1 MPPGRHVTE
10 LLSAATSGDR
20 DAAAELLP
28 IVYAELRRRAA
39 SLMRRERPNHTLQ
52 ATALVH
58 EAFLQLIGQD
68 RTDWQ
73 GRAHFFAVASQ
84 LMRRIL
90 VDHARARLRDKR
102 GGDVVRVSLDE
113 GHGLSIQKD
122 ADVLAL
128 DDALE
133 RLAELDPRQAE
144 IVSMRFFGGLSV
156 EEVAAVLGVSMRTVE
171 GEWTL
176 IKAWIRRELSSDG

>member
-1 MPPGRHVTE
+1 
-10 LLSAATSGDR
+10 
-20 DAAAELLP
+20 
-28 IVYAELRRRAA
+28 
-39 SLMRRERPNHTLQ
+39 MRRERPNHTLQ

-68 RTDWQ
+68 RADWQ

-102 GGDVVRVSLDE
+102 GGDAVRVSLDE
-113 GHGLSIQKD
+113 GQGLSIQKD

-133 RLAELDPRQAE
+133 RLAEVDPRQAE
-144 IVSMRFFGGLSV
+144 IVSLRFFGGLSV
-156 EEVAAVLGVSMRTVE
+156 EEVAAVLGVSKRTVE

-176 IKAWIRRELSSDG
+176 IKAWIRRELTSDDW